1 MDFKIL
7 INECLNLEKS
17 HLANMM
23 RPQYLKILKI
33 SQRCL
38 VGEETKATFASNFL
52 NSENPGYFPFV
63 MTSIYLFKYHLYIKK
78 QENKIKSKVT
88 I

>member
-23 RPQYLKILKI
+23 RPQYLKKLKI
-33 SQRCL
+33 S
-38 VGEETKATFASNFL
+38 
-52 NSENPGYFPFV
+52 
-63 MTSIYLFKYHLYIKK
+63 
-78 QENKIKSKVT
+78 
-88 I
+88 